1 MSLELDLSLWLTFPF
16 PLQVVLPM
24 KLTFHDGSIF
34 KLPVGC
40 DSDVRPKSMT
50 FRFVLALSFAISV
63 LGAFQSG
70 STVGCFSQLSA
81 NHLNC
86 KLVARRCR
94 LLQLRHRS
102 TVVSN
107 VLQLFCQP
115 LLNNKHVEYRAVQEW
130 LVILLEERKQ
140 WSRQGSW

>member
-1 MSLELDLSLWLTFPF
+1 MSLERDLSLWLTFPF
-16 PLQVVLPM
+16 PLQLVLPM
-24 KLTFHDGSIF
+24 KLTFHDNDCGSIF
-34 KLPVGC
+34 KLPVSC
-40 DSDVRPKSMT
+40 DSDVRT
-50 FRFVLALSFAISV
+50 CFVLCCQI

-70 STVGCFSQLSA
+70 RTIGCFSQLSA
-81 NHLNC
+81 NDLNC

-107 VLQLFCQP
+107 VLHFFCQP